1 MNIFYLDK
9 NPKICAKYHNDKHV
23 VKMILETAQLLS
35 SAHWMTGS
43 EAPYKKTHVNHPC
56 AIWTRQSID
65 NYNWLCELGLYLSIE
80 YTSRYNKTHKTSS
93 VIWWLTENKPNLPDI
108 GFTEPPQ
115 AMPDPYK
122 VPNNPVQAYRNYYLG
137 EKLSFSTW
145 KTGIIPDWLS

>member
-9 NPKICAKYHNDKHV
+9 NPKICASYHNDKHV
-23 VKMILETAQLLS
+23 LKMLVETGQLLS

-56 AIWTRQSID
+56 AIWTRESID
-65 NYNWLCELGLYLSIE
+65 NYNWLCEMGMFLCEE
-80 YTSRYNKTHKTSS
+80 YTSRYHKTHKTSS
-93 VIWWLTENKPNLPDI
+93 VIWWLRENKPNLPKI

-122 VPNNPVQAYRNYYLG
+122 VPNNSVKAYRNYYLG

-145 KTGIIPDWLS
+145 KNGYIPDWLS